1 MNANK
6 KNWVLGKISTVDK
19 FLTILIKRNSNEKP
33 IKLEIKEGPLQKMP
47 PEGCYRILATNYK
60 I

>member
-19 FLTILIKRNSNEKP
+19 FLATLIKRNSNEEP
-33 IKLEIKEGPLQKMP
+33 IKLEIKEGLLQKMP
-47 PEGCYRILATNYK
+47 PEGCYRILATNHK